1 MTFDLEIKR
10 SRDKIKIW
18 KEKIGKKKSKLYLE
32 AKTVR
37 KSINVLKCEYHCAF
51 NQVSKFEC
59 HQFIFSYFQIQLF
72 YHLSICTTYL
82 YSEADVNFYQNDLD
96 LASDVLHRTSR
107 SSSVITVTGLVILAT
122 FQFVHLF

>member
-1 MTFDLEIKR
+1 LNFDLEIKR

-51 NQVSKFEC
+51 NQ
-59 HQFIFSYFQIQLF
+59 
-72 YHLSICTTYL
+72 
-82 YSEADVNFYQNDLD
+82 
-96 LASDVLHRTSR
+96 
-107 SSSVITVTGLVILAT
+107 
-122 FQFVHLF
+122 